1 MHDNDLEKRIKS
13 IESRNKKVTAD
24 KAWEVSK
31 TRRLIIFIITYVI
44 VVIFLIWIKADRPW
58 LGALVPPIAFLL
70 STLALQKIKVAWID
84 KFFQDKT
91 Q

>member
-1 MHDNDLEKRIKS
+1 MNNIELEKRIAK

-44 VVIFLIWIKADRPW
+44 VVIFLIWIKADIP
-58 LGALVPPIAFLL
+58 
-70 STLALQKIKVAWID
+70 
-84 KFFQDKT
+84 
-91 Q
+91 